1 MCAAWWFAPT
11 VMYIRFLQ
19 DGRRVSASGSPRASL
34 QEADVIRHWKSKN
47 DDHAPFRWCAC
58 RLGHTEV

>member
-1 MCAAWWFAPT
+1 
-11 VMYIRFLQ
+11 
-19 DGRRVSASGSPRASL
+19 
-34 QEADVIRHWKSKN
+34 VIRHWKSKN